1 MEALQLKSLK
11 WMANTNTAN
20 SIRKKYYYHL
30 GILQERKAIE
40 NKNLVKSEELISKL
54 NSINQILESKEV
66 EIRTQ
71 TEFLVNIT
79 KDRIS
84 KGELKITDLDF
95 ENKISFYSRNKY
107 KDDDILCN
115 QPFFTLFR
123 LKSYN
128 VFGDPDLYNLKEFLE
143 YFDDDK
149 SIIIPGIKYMDS
161 INVCSTLQILF
172 DETYL
177 TYKDI
182 SDFEDIV
189 IEVNMKYLY
198 NFFIN

>member
-1 MEALQLKSLK
+1 MEELQLKSLK
-11 WMANTNTAN
+11 WMANTNTTN

-40 NKNLVKSEELISKL
+40 NKNLFKHEELIYKL
-54 NSINQILESKEV
+54 NVINQIIESKEE
-66 EIRTQ
+66 EIKKQ

-95 ENKISFYSRNKY
+95 ENKISFYSRKKY
-107 KDDDILCN
+107 KDDDIFCN
-115 QPFFTLFR
+115 QPFFTLYR

-128 VFGDPDLYNLKEFLE
+128 VLGDPNLNNLKEFLE
-143 YFDDDK
+143 STIEEK
-149 SIIIPGIKYMDS
+149 SIVIPGNKYIDS
-161 INVCSTLQILF
+161 INVSSTLQILF
-172 DETYL
+172 NETYL
-177 TYKDI
+177 TYNDI

-198 NFFIN
+198 NFFNY